1 MHSFP
6 GLLFSL
12 LALHLFNSIDVC
24 QTYPL
29 CQTLITTCINMMYAR
44 QKRRQWLIL
53 TVEIWELSNRKRSVT
68 ESICHWRSLWTKA
81 QEWKKKTNTVFWGQ
95 NELSFITW
103 AQWEYACVVGIRVRD
118 ILVSKSKIQNCVSKT
133 NWQEMRCLTMEHW
146 AWEKACTP
154 SVGHSWTRKWQFD
167 NSDFNLFYFIGEL
180 LHSPFICVWY
190 MANYKLVCNM
200 C

>member
-44 QKRRQWLIL
+44 QRRQWLIL
-53 TVEIWELSNRKRSVT
+53 TLEIWNSNRKRSVT
-68 ESICHWRSLWTKA
+68 ESISHWRSLWTKA
-81 QEWKKKTNTVFWGQ
+81 QGVKKNTVFWGQ
-95 NELSFITW
+95 NELSFITR
-103 AQWEYACVVGIRVRD
+103 AQWEYACVVGVRVRD
-118 ILVSKSKIQNCVSKT
+118 ILVSRSKIQNCVSKT
-133 NWQEMRCLTMEHW
+133 NWQEMRCLTMQPW
-146 AWEKACTP
+146 AWEKACTS
-154 SVGHSWTRKWQFD
+154 SVGHSWTKKWQFD

-180 LHSPFICVWY
+180 LKFTFY
-190 MANYKLVCNM
+190 MCLV
-200 C
+200 